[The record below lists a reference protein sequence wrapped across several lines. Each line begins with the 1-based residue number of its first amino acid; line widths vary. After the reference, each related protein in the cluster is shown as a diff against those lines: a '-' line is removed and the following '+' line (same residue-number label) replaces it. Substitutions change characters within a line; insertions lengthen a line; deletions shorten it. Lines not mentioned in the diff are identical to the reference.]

1 MGFLSDY
8 DGTVDA
14 AARMAL
20 FYRALRGGWRSLFAE
35 LRASRPVLDLPAM
48 TVVTRWSDVT
58 DVLSRNETF
67 RVPYARHMDPSV
79 GPFMLARD
87 NAVQNWRDKS
97 AMRTLLRWDDLP
109 GFRARAG
116 EVASAA
122 LSAATPGP
130 GGKFDVVDAV
140 SRLVPLRTVQSGFG
154 FPGPDDATML
164 AWSRA
169 TQADMFHNFTNDS
182 ALLQSNITAGQ
193 AMQAWVGDFVDRRQP
208 WADASGDDTVSRLLR
223 LTGTGLS
230 GLDRQGVVSNVCGL
244 LVGAIETTS
253 QAIVNATEQILLDPV
268 QSDLAKD
275 AARAGDDT
283 KFDAIVWEAL
293 RFNPMT
299 TFVARVAAQPTVVA
313 PGSSHQVSVAA
324 GRVVAA
330 GIGSAMFD
338 PAVFPGPDDFLA
350 RPRDLYMHLGFGAH
364 TCLGQYVAYEIIPE
378 TIRRILLVPEVRLL
392 PNSASAVDNAS
403 GPFAERFE
411 LGYGDA

>member
-8 DGTVDA
+8 DSAADP
-14 AARMAL
+14 AARMTL
-20 FYRALRGGWRSLFAE
+20 FYQALRGDWRSLFAE
-35 LRASRPVLDLPAM
+35 LRASRPVLDLPVM
-48 TVVTRWSDVT
+48 TVVTRWADVV

-67 RVPYARHMDPSV
+67 RVTYTPHMDPSV

-87 NAVQNWRDKS
+87 GAVENWRDKS
-97 AMRTLLRWDDLP
+97 AMRALLRWDDLP
-109 GFRARAG
+109 GFRARAS

-122 LSAATPGP
+122 LSAATLGSS
-130 GGKFDVVDAV
+130 GKFDVVGTI

-154 FPGPDDATML
+154 FRGPDATML

-169 TQADMFHNFTNDS
+169 TQADMFHNPTNAS
-182 ALLQSNITAGQ
+182 GPLQADVAAGQ

-208 WADASGDDTVSRLLR
+208 WVSAAGDDTVSRLLR

-230 GLDRQGVVSNVCGL
+230 GLERQGVVSNICGL

-268 QSDLAKD
+268 QSNLARN
-275 AARAGDDT
+275 AAQAGDNAT
-283 KFDAIVWEAL
+283 FDAIVWEAL

-299 TFVARVAAQPTVVA
+299 TFVVRVAAQSTVVA
-313 PGSSHQVSVAA
+313 PGSEHQVSVHA

-338 PAVFPGPDDFLA
+338 PAVFPGPDDFQV
-350 RPRDLYMHLGFGAH
+350 RPRNLYMHLGFGAH

-378 TIRRILLVPEVRLL
+378 TIRQILLVPGVRLL
-392 PNSASAVDNAS
+392 PGGGSAVDNAG

-411 LGYGDA
+411 LGYGDD